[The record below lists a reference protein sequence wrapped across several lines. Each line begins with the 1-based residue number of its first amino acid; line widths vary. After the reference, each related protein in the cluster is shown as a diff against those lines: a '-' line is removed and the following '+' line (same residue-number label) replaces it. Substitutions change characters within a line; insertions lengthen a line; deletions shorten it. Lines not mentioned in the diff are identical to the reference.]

1 MKSAVPIGCSVLLLA
16 LGIGGCAP
24 LLIASGAAVGYA
36 AGRDSAALDLDRPW
50 NAVWDASKEEI
61 QHQGL
66 IKREDAKRGRIDA
79 KVEEA
84 DVVLTVKQLTPSTV
98 RVIVRARKN
107 LFPKVEIA
115 QKLSVGIQRRA
126 ETAGKLF

>member
-16 LGIGGCAP
+16 LNVGGCAP
-24 LLIASGAAVGYA
+24 LWIASGAAIGYA
-36 AGRDSAALDLDRPW
+36 AGRDSAVLDLDRPW
-50 NAVWDASKEEI
+50 NAVWDASREEI

-79 KVEEA
+79 KVEET

-107 LFPKVEIA
+107 LFPKMEIA

-126 ETAGKLF
+126 EAAGKLF